1 LDIGR
6 RLLTARKHQR
16 NHAALAEHASDAR
29 HQNKGGISELAL
41 SGNRPPETSLFDPAA
56 GAVACYPACA
66 LDPSAAFPNE
76 ASAGAYNKS
85 YEIVGNAMLLA
96 EGIWRLGGWALGRGA
111 ARALPQIIKAS
122 TREMLGQATGHV
134 KAFSGTAAQKAD
146 LFQQL
151 GSQITKLSN
160 GSWTAAR
167 GVGTEGSHVFLGGA
181 GEALVINP
189 AGQLFR
195 GSLQT
200 GGVSIA
206 GVGRYAIDFAKL
218 TGL

>member
-1 LDIGR
+1 MAATGATAELMIAR
-6 RLLTARKHQR
+6 YALTA
-16 NHAALAEHASDAR
+16 
-29 HQNKGGISELAL
+29 G
-41 SGNRPPETSLFDPAA
+41 
-56 GAVACYPACA
+56 
-66 LDPSAAFPNE
+66 
-76 ASAGAYNKS
+76 
-85 YEIVGNAMLLA
+85 IVGVEA
-96 EGIWRLGGWALGRGA
+96 A
-111 ARALPQIIKAS
+111 ARALPQIAKAS
-122 TREMLGQATGHV
+122 SREMLGQAIGHV
-134 KAFSGTAAQKAD
+134 RALPGTAAQKAD

-151 GSQITKLSN
+151 GSQITRLSG

-181 GEALVINP
+181 GDALVINP

-206 GVGRYAIDFAKL
+206 GPGKYAVDFAKL

>member
-1 LDIGR
+1 MSQGELYNEGAGAAPPR
-6 RLLTARKHQR
+6 AEG
-16 NHAALAEHASDAR
+16 ALAS
-29 HQNKGGISELAL
+29 SEVWAVHTL
-41 SGNRPPETSLFDPAA
+41 GTDYRDHVTTKEE
-56 GAVACYPACA
+56 AVAVAII
-66 LDPSAAFPNE
+66 AASRVG
-76 ASAGAYNKS
+76 ASAIPA
-85 YEIVGNAMLLA
+85 LLRWF
-96 EGIWRLGGWALGRGA
+96 GVGA
-111 ARALPQIIKAS
+111 ARALPQIAKAS
-122 TREMLGQATGHV
+122 NREMLGQAISHV
-134 KAFSGTAAQKAD
+134 RALPGTAAQKAD

-151 GSQITKLSN
+151 GSQITKLSG

-206 GVGRYAIDFAKL
+206 GPGKYAVDFAKL